1 MRRWFLTA
9 SCALLCACQS
19 ADAPP
24 GGRAARPAD
33 VVAACR
39 EAVVAPLSADARPRA
54 ASDLPEDLRSDFRA
68 MCECRAVA
76 EDSEVPC
83 GWLETSQHRNCRAR
97 WMFFHAARKAG
108 PSADWPALLAAGL
121 HEDARADPD
130 FPEAIAVRLVEAVR
144 LQQPD
149 RCPQEP
155 AELRAACGAL
165 ATSDPKRCP
174 ADAGDCRELAGRLA
188 LLREGGLKRVA
199 EAGTP
204 RDARDARAALGE
216 ADACRSVFDA
226 FVRRCEARSH

>member
-1 MRRWFLTA
+1 MRLWGLTA
-9 SCALLCACQS
+9 SLALLCACQS
-19 ADAPP
+19 ADAPRGKGTAQP
-24 GGRAARPAD
+24 ED
-33 VVAACR
+33 VVAACQD
-39 EAVVAPLSADARPRA
+39 ALAAPLSANARPRA
-54 ASDLPEDLRSDFRA
+54 ADDLPEQIRSEFRA

-83 GWLETSQHRNCRAR
+83 RWLDASQHRNCRAR

-108 PSADWPALLAAGL
+108 PSADWPAILAEGL

-130 FPEAIAVRLVEAVR
+130 FPEAIAVQLVEAVR

-149 RCPQEP
+149 RCPREP
-155 AELRAACGAL
+155 ADLLAACGAL

-174 ADAGDCRELAGRLA
+174 TEADDCRELAGRLA

-199 EAGTP
+199 EAGTR

-216 ADACRSVFDA
+216 EGACESVFDA
-226 FVRRCEARSH
+226 FIQRCEDWNP